1 MTSAFHKW
9 LLLAVLFALPGTWLP
24 AQEFNLEGFDLGSFG
39 GQQESADP
47 VTVQAEFT
55 PATDDRPAVLMITAK
70 MDPGWHIYSIT
81 QPAGGPL
88 ATVITLDA
96 SPAVR
101 KLAKFRPFP
110 EPHKHVDKVAWKGLT
125 LEEHEGQVTW
135 YVPVE
140 IAEGTPLDQLTISG
154 NVRLQACKEQCLPPT
169 KYAFEAKI
177 GQGVEI
183 GPLPEINPA
192 AAVPPAPAKIAPPP
206 NAAVYKA
213 DGSVVTWY
221 SWVEATPADPN
232 TTALIRLRASLPPS
246 WHVYAY
252 QQRDLS
258 SGSKPTLITMQ
269 PTRRLD
275 FGPVE
280 SNSPIVEKTLDIPGF
295 EQQRYHDE
303 QATWT
308 IPVIAKSDTPAA
320 SHSFEGI
327 IGYQACESTAAGLG
341 TCELVQG
348 VKLVGSVDVASGN
361 GSVSFQPASYLEA
374 SKLADSQ
381 AEVAPAGLPEAIESA
396 VAEAVPALP
405 ATTELYDLEKINFEG
420 DDYTLGGILLLA
432 FLGGVVLNLMPCVL
446 PVIGLKVMS
455 FVSQA
460 GKSRSQA
467 LLLNLWYSLGILA
480 VFWILGGLAVFAGL
494 TWGGQFGSTPFNV
507 VMVSIVF
514 AMALSLLGVW
524 EIPIPGFLGS
534 GVAQEATQ
542 QEGPVGALL
551 KGAVTTVLATPCTGP
566 GMAVALG
573 WAVRQPPSTTM
584 LTFTVLGLGMAFPYL
599 LIGAFP
605 KLVAWLPKP
614 GNWMVTF
621 KQLMGFILLGTV
633 LFLMAT
639 LHPAVLIPTLAL
651 LTGIG
656 FACWWVNRTPAYD
669 PLPTRIQS
677 WAIATAIVA
686 GSVAL
691 AFPGIY
697 RKVTLPRYEAQLSSY
712 SDKQFAERADGIL
725 QQIAAADSEQAMR
738 SELNQIAAQLA
749 ADSEDGAWQPF
760 TLARLGRVAVQENRT
775 VLVDFSAEWCVNC
788 KALEAAVLHTEPVEQ
803 AIDEHEVVTMYA
815 DFTHQPPEIA
825 NTIRALNSN
834 GVPVIAIF
842 PGDRPYQP
850 IVFRGSYTQDSLV
863 EAIKRATG
871 GQAASSEVASASSS
885 GLR

>member
-1 MTSAFHKW
+1 MISAPLKW
-9 LLLAVLFALPGTWLP
+9 LLLTFLIVLPGARAS
-24 AQEFNLEGFDLGSFG
+24 AQEFNLDGFDLGSFG
-39 GQQESADP
+39 GQQEAADP
-47 VTVQAEFT
+47 VRVEAQFT
-55 PATDDRPAVLMITAK
+55 PATGDRPAVLMITAK
-70 MDPGWHIYSIT
+70 IAPGWHTYSIT

-88 ATVITLDA
+88 ASVITLEP
-96 SPAVR
+96 SPAIH
-101 KLAKFRPFP
+101 KLSKFRAFP
-110 EPHKHVDKVAWKGLT
+110 EPHKHVDTVAWKGLS

-135 YVPVE
+135 YVPIE

-154 NVRLQACKEQCLPPT
+154 NVKLQACKEQCLPPT
-169 KYAFEAKI
+169 KYAFAARL

-183 GPLPEINPA
+183 GPLTIA
-192 AAVPPAPAKIAPPP
+192 AEGTEAPPAIAKVAPPAD
-206 NAAVYKA
+206 AAVYKA
-213 DGSVVTWY
+213 DGSVV
-221 SWVEATPADPN
+221 SWSSWIEPTPADPN
-232 TTALIRLRASLPPS
+232 TTALVKIQAKLPQS

-252 QQRDLS
+252 AKRDAS
-258 SGSKPTLITMQ
+258 AGSKPTLITMK
-269 PTRRLD
+269 PTRQLN
-275 FGPVE
+275 FGPVDT
-280 SNSPIVEKTLDIPGF
+280 SSPIVEKTLAIPGF
-295 EQQRYHDE
+295 ELQRYHDE

-308 IPVIAKSDTPAA
+308 IPVIAGSETPAA
-320 SHSFEGI
+320 SYSFEGI
-327 IGYQACESTAAGLG
+327 VGYQACESTAAGLG

-348 VKLVGSVDVASGN
+348 VKLVGSVDVASGT
-361 GSVSFQPASYLEA
+361 GTVLLKPSSYSEA

-381 AEVAPAGLPEAIESA
+381 ANISPAGLPAAIESA
-396 VAEAVPALP
+396 VAKAVPALP
-405 ATTELYDLEKINFEG
+405 ATTEVYDLAKINLEG
-420 DDYTLGGILLLA
+420 DEFTLGKILLLA

-480 VFWILGGLAVFAGL
+480 VFWVLGGLAVFAGL
-494 TWGGQFGSTPFNV
+494 TWGGQFGSVLFNV

-524 EIPIPGFLGS
+524 EIPIPGFLGT

-542 QEGPVGALL
+542 QEGPVGAFL
-551 KGAVTTVLATPCTGP
+551 KGVVTTILATPCTGP

-573 WAVRQPPSTTM
+573 WAVRQAPSTTM

-614 GNWMVTF
+614 GNWMITF
-621 KQLMGFILLGTV
+621 KQLMGFVLLGTV
-633 LFLMAT
+633 LFLMTT

-651 LTGIG
+651 LMGIA
-656 FACWWVNRTPAYD
+656 FACWWVERTAAFD
-669 PLPTRIQS
+669 PLPARLKAWT
-677 WAIATAIVA
+677 IATVIVA

-691 AFPGIY
+691 AFPGLY
-697 RKVTLPRYEAQLSSY
+697 RNVTLPRYEARLNSY
-712 SDKQFAERADGIL
+712 SDKQFAKRADGIL
-725 QQIAAADSEQAMR
+725 QQVAAAGSEQAMR
-738 SELNQIAAQLA
+738 LELNQIAAQLA
-749 ADSEDGAWQPF
+749 ADNEDGAWQPF
-760 TLARLGRVAVQENRT
+760 TLARLGRIAVEANRT
-775 VLVDFSAEWCVNC
+775 VLVDFSAEWCINC

-803 AIDEHEVVTMYA
+803 AIDDHQVVTMYA
-815 DFTHQPPEIA
+815 DFTHQPPEIG
-825 NTIRALNSN
+825 NTIKALNSN

-871 GQAASSEVASASSS
+871 GQSASSEVASAPGA